1 MITLGDTYLNF
12 RFYYDIK
19 GSREALATRN
29 QICTGTVLHYKPSQQ
44 GVL

>member
-1 MITLGDTYLNF
+1 MITLGDTYLN
-12 RFYYDIK
+12 RFYYEIK